1 MYCLF
6 TTYYIYVCIRV
17 KLDYKDQ
24 SDHQVQQED
33 EVSVVFLENEGQ
45 MDPLG
50 PLEEEEN
57 LE

>member
-1 MYCLF
+1 
-6 TTYYIYVCIRV
+6 V

-33 EVSVVFLENEGQ
+33 EVSGVFLENEGQ